1 MAQGMRPRRYIASLA
16 VRGDDL
22 YLLANTSAVRGK
34 VLKTSARAPGL
45 TRAATVMP
53 MGALVIEALSG
64 ACDGI
69 YVTTMDGGIQRLKRI
84 APDGSVADVRLP
96 YDGSIVYANSDTA
109 SDGILVSL
117 TGWVQPSGI
126 WAVDARTLTA
136 TDTGITPKPPI
147 DLTPYIATR
156 LFATAKDGVKIP
168 VSIVGRRDTPRDRK
182 RPAIVESY
190 GAYQYGTSPAFRAR
204 NLAFLDAGGICV
216 VAGVRGGGE
225 YGREWHDGGKGPT
238 KPNTWRDLI
247 AACEALIDAGW
258 TRPASLAMAIIYLTK
273 QSSETITGAWTS
285 PRPASP
291 TPTPLA
297 SI

>member
-216 VAGVRGGGE
+216 VAGVRGGRRIRSGMARRRQGTYQAEHVAGPDRSVRGIDRRRVDAPGE
-225 YGREWHDGGKGPT
+225 PCDGNYILDK
-238 KPNTWRDLI
+238 
-247 AACEALIDAGW
+247 AVV
-258 TRPASLAMAIIYLTK
+258 
-273 QSSETITGAWTS
+273 
-285 PRPASP
+285 
-291 TPTPLA
+291 
-297 SI
+297 